1 MKTRPQDRV
10 EPDLL
15 KRLTGLATAAAEA
28 SGKELYHLEFRPS
41 GSGGGLLRLFIDS
54 PSGVTLEDCE
64 RVSRRM
70 SAELEIEDPIAG
82 RYTLEVSSP
91 GIERPLVTEEHF
103 RRVDGQMAEVT
114 TVEAIDGSRRFVG
127 RLHATD
133 DGVIEISA
141 RDGRNLRVPLSGIAR
156 ARLVLEGPPFPR

>member
-1 MKTRPQDRV
+1 MKTKPTARV

-15 KRLTGLATAAAEA
+15 KRLASLA
-28 SGKELYHLEFRPS
+28 SGAASAAGRELYHLEFRPS
-41 GSGGGLLRLFIDS
+41 GSGGGLLRVFIDS
-54 PSGVTLEDCE
+54 PSGITLEDCE
-64 RVSRRM
+64 RVSRRL

-114 TVEAIDGSRRFVG
+114 TVEAIDGSRHFVG
-127 RLHATD
+127 RLHAAE

-141 RDGRNLRVPLSGIAR
+141 RDGRRLRVPLSGIAR
-156 ARLVLEGPPFPR
+156 AHLVIEGPPFPR